1 MNAATKPIRRPSL
14 AKSGRS
20 TNPDPYK
27 WQALGMAAVFTLTLP
42 AIIGVI
48 VVLQPEPGA
57 TRNHRGSTWAT
68 SAGGPLGP
76 VGVAVNAGNLGQT
89 TYASSCAV
97 CHGPAAEGVKGLGKP
112 LRNSAFVQSQSNDE
126 LFRLVVEGRPISD
139 PLNTTGALMP
149 PRGAQGLSDDKIRAV
164 VAYMKSIQDETEPHA
179 SMAGWQLKPSE
190 DGSGATPTI
199 AGIELTTHPGYDL
212 FVSSCAACHGQGG
225 QGLESLG
232 LPLTT
237 SGFVRGKNDKDLI
250 TFIKM
255 GRASWDENNTTGLDM
270 PPKGGNPAITDDQ
283 LQSIVD
289 YMRALQK
296 EAMGS

>member
-1 MNAATKPIRRPSL
+1 
-14 AKSGRS
+14 
-20 TNPDPYK
+20 
-27 WQALGMAAVFTLTLP
+27 MAAVFTLTLP

-57 TRNHRGSTWAT
+57 TRSHGGSTWVT
-68 SAGGPLGP
+68 SAGGALGP
-76 VGVAVNAGNLGQT
+76 VGASVNAGNLGQT

-126 LFRLVVEGRPISD
+126 LFRLVVDGRPISD

-149 PRGAQGLSDDKIRAV
+149 PRGAQGLSDDKISAV

-179 SMAGWQLKPSE
+179 SMAAWQLKPSG
-190 DGSGATPTI
+190 DGSGATPTV

-289 YMRALQK
+289 YLRALQK